1 MPVLAR
7 SRPTFVSTVATL
19 ALLVG
24 IAVPMDAARA
34 STPPVEAPAVTMDE
48 APALPS
54 TDEQGGQPELPQ
66 GAFDIPAPVDSAVE
80 PPQLDPVSPPETSAA
95 VGEWE
100 TRTIPTAGL
109 EVVDESENSVQY
121 RRPSGGTVTHLSTD
135 PTRAR
140 DDDGDWV
147 EVNTSVSRRGDEW
160 TVTDHPLAPI
170 FRGGGDEAPAVTV
183 SRAGHDV
190 SFSLVGAEPGDIAA
204 PFWWWDDWEQLTYR
218 DVSGDAD
225 LEYRVEPGGV
235 KESLVLDAAPERR
248 TSWTWRV
255 EAAGLTPVPGQAD
268 SVTFTDEDG
277 AAILM
282 IPTPVA
288 VDSSG
293 VDGESADAETALEVG
308 LWRAADGSWRYS
320 LRADRDWL
328 RDPARKY
335 PVRIDPTVMTPNST
349 MAYKSDGATR
359 AGVAYIGNT
368 RESTGNRYWRSVV
381 TYDYGSIPGRFIAG
395 AQIGVGYDGY
405 GTTSSQQGW
414 VQHAGGFSYN
424 GMGSHLAY
432 FNLGT
437 GWADTEGDGVAAR
450 LASQL
455 RTGDRP
461 AFMIG
466 GWEGPSYSFK
476 RVQTDMWIESW
487 DYPSVWGGIPSNGA
501 RGVSLAPHFALGA
514 TNPGGRPQQYA
525 IEVAT
530 DPNMTNL
537 VATRGWSSSGQY
549 DMPPGVLRAATTY
562 YWRASLVDDLNGLWG
577 QSTLRQSPVYSFTT
591 NVVPLPDAGTA
602 VPGSAVTETPA
613 TATTLTPTLQVGAVA
628 DTDGT
633 GGTMTY
639 KFKIA
644 TGQDARSG
652 AVVTSGWIT
661 AANGM
666 ASWTVPAGTL
676 QDGGVYSWTVTT
688 NDGQDTNTENGW
700 VRRFRTDLRLGA
712 AGPSPYDTAGPVTTN
727 LANGNV
733 NVSFASPTVTTLGG
747 AMGMSFT
754 YNSQEVAG
762 ANRGLTAE
770 YFDAR
775 SGGVPPTSPSGYTFE
790 NKTAAMV
797 RTDPAV
803 SFRWGTGAPADALP
817 ADHWLARWTGYL
829 TLPSTLVGRQVRFGA
844 THDDGIRFT
853 YDGRRLFER
862 WQGGGWTTSA
872 DATLIAGGAA
882 KPIQVEYYEEIGD
895 AYVDLWLEYTP
906 DGASSPTRVSI
917 PPDWFTKKVA
927 VLPQGWGASVPL
939 AGAASTWVSAQIT
952 DASVILTDTT
962 GKVHTYMKVATGGYT
977 APSGEYGVLSLD
989 GNGWVV
995 FTDEDGTV
1003 YHFTKEGRV
1012 ASATPPED
1020 VRKAAAPQGTLNA
1033 NGVTTEV
1040 VDPVSR
1046 SGDQYTRKVVFG
1058 YQNGDRSSCPE
1069 RSGAGYARAPVDML
1083 CRLSYPDGSESRL
1096 FYNANGQ
1103 LAAIL
1108 DPGDELTLFGYD
1120 SAGGLLTQIRDAT
1133 ANDSIPVPVV
1143 DTGDDPASTR
1153 IVYEGSRA
1161 KTITLPAPNGVTRA
1175 ERPSRTYDYLDGKTT
1190 VAIEGLEGV
1199 SQTVT
1204 FDSAWRSTSSTS
1216 ALGVTTSQQWHPT
1229 KDLVQ
1234 STTDATGLVAT
1245 RVYDALDRPVETYA
1259 AAPAACFGADRRPVS
1274 DVATLAGCGVVPAK
1288 SSTVYDEGFHGLQVA
1303 YYSNTRRLSGKPEA
1317 YALGVGGTDGA
1328 FERDWGGGAPVP
1340 GVISSDDF
1348 SLRATGLITFPQ
1360 TGSYQLRTMSDDGT
1374 RVWLDDVL
1382 LIDRWVDQGPTPAD
1396 SYAFEA
1402 RAGEVR
1408 RLRIEYYENLGGARV
1423 DLQWKIPGSGSF
1435 GVVPGAQLR
1444 PDYGLVTRTT
1454 VEDSAT
1460 VTGAAAPSMVS
1471 EKTYADPIVGQV
1483 SAVTVDPGGLALKS
1497 TAVHETVNGS
1507 GWLRQKSKALPAAA
1521 ASGSVTDAKSTT
1533 RAYYG
1538 DAEQLAEDT
1547 CGVPAGTRQFGMLK
1561 SSTGPTPDSGPA
1573 IVTSYV
1579 YDVMGRAAGT
1589 RVTGDQAWSCT
1600 TVDARGRTVKDVSV
1614 GGAGVA
1620 TDTVTT
1626 TYSPT
1631 PTGLSITVTG
1641 TPVPGSLTSAT
1652 TTRTDLLGRIESYTD
1667 VWGVVTTPVYES
1679 LTGRVL
1685 RVTTAGP
1692 GVPSSTT
1699 AFAYDRDGKTT
1710 TVTFNGQVYA
1720 ATSFDA
1726 KQRIAQVS
1734 YLGGSAL
1741 AVSWDDKRG
1750 TIGAQT
1756 WSFPSAASI
1765 TDEVTRST
1773 AGRIVRESI
1782 AQGDRSFDSTYG
1794 YDAAGR
1800 LVSAK
1805 VPGHELSYEFASSGG
1820 CGPNTAAGASGNRT
1834 RYVDA
1839 YTAPGASQASVTT
1852 AEYCYDWADRLLS
1865 NPVWGAGPG
1874 ASHIADG
1881 FNAEEIAYDVRGN
1894 TTRLSDLLFSYDA
1907 ENRHVGTRT
1916 YAGSKV
1922 SVVRDASGR
1931 VVSRSVDP
1939 AGEAPKVTM
1948 RYVYAGAGDSPW
1960 AVLSGDAAPV
1970 VFLALP
1976 GGVTV
1981 DVPATGSA
1989 TWSYPSLQGHTLTTG
2004 DGSSSSGVQVY
2015 DPFGQPLDMSTLALG
2030 TGAANESGSVNGTT
2044 GWHQGAQKLTET
2056 LEFALV
2062 IEMGAR
2068 LYVPALGRF
2077 LQVDPVEGGVD
2088 NDYVWPTDPIGK
2100 NDLSG
2105 MMSAD
2110 SAERWASRGHVV
2122 YKNSSGHADARRKT
2136 RVEIFVPSGP
2146 TPWRVAARNQPVAP
2160 RATPRVR
2167 HFDGEL
2173 LSANWSRGGAVGAGF
2188 SACAGFCLN
2197 GSLDHDGHG
2206 RLSLGAGL
2214 ELGFSLTAG
2223 ASSESGSG
2231 LFAGGSC
2238 TLTTGPI
2245 GLYAEG
2251 GIQQSGPLFY
2261 YGGGFSGG
2269 AKAGCSAQAGWGW

>member
-1 MPVLAR
+1 MLVLAH
-7 SRPTFVSTVATL
+7 SRLPLIAILVTL

-24 IAVPMDAARA
+24 IGLPTDVARA
-34 STPPVEAPAVTMDE
+34 ATTPGDSVVATGAD

-54 TDEQGGQPELPQ
+54 TDES
-66 GAFDIPAPVDSAVE
+66 DS
-80 PPQLDPVSPPETSAA
+80 PPQLPEGSFDTSEPADAVVGTTEPPAPISPPDRAPAVATWEKRSVPTS
-95 VGEWE
+95 GMD
-100 TRTIPTAGL
+100 
-109 EVVDESENSVQY
+109 VVSESEKAAQY
-121 RRPSGGTVTHLSTD
+121 RAPSGGTVTHLTTD

-140 DDDGDWV
+140 DDEGEWV
-147 EVNTSVSRRGDEW
+147 DVNTLVSRRADDW
-160 TVTDHPLAPI
+160 TVTDHPLAPV
-170 FRGGGDEAPAVTV
+170 FRGGSDEAPAVTV
-183 SRAGHDV
+183 SREGHDV
-190 SFSLVGAEPGDIAA
+190 SFSLVGAEPGEIAA

-218 DVSGDAD
+218 DVVGSAD

-248 TSWTWRV
+248 TSWTWRID
-255 EAAGLTPVPGQAD
+255 AGSLTPALGEAD
-268 SVTFTDEDG
+268 SVVFTDRAG
-277 AAILM
+277 AAVLM

-288 VDSSG
+288 FDSSG
-293 VDGESADAETALEVG
+293 VQGQAADAETPLQVG
-308 LWRAADGSWRYS
+308 LWRATDGSWRYS
-320 LRADRDWL
+320 LRADRTWL
-328 RDPARKY
+328 HDPARVY
-335 PVRIDPTVMTPNST
+335 PVRIDPTFSTPNLAAS
-349 MAYKSDGATR
+349 YKSDGTR
-359 AGVAYIGNT
+359 WQGILNVGNT
-368 RESTGNRYWRSVV
+368 REDGHNRYWRSVV
-381 TYDYGSIPGRFIAG
+381 GFDYGNIPGRFIAG

-405 GTTSSQQGW
+405 GTTSAQKGY
-414 VQHAGGFSYN
+414 VQHASGWSYD
-424 GMGSHLAY
+424 GRGPHLGY
-432 FNLGT
+432 YNLGT

-455 RTGDRP
+455 RIGDRP
-461 AFMIG
+461 AFLIG
-466 GWEGPSYSFK
+466 GVEEGWYSHK
-476 RVQTDMWIESW
+476 RVQADMWIESW

-501 RGVSLAPHFALGA
+501 RGVSLSPHFALGA
-514 TNPGGRPQQYA
+514 SNPGGRSQQYA

-530 DPNMTNL
+530 DPNMSNL
-537 VATRGWSSSGQY
+537 VTTRGWSSSGQY

-562 YWRASLVDDLNGLWG
+562 YWRASVVDDLHGLWG
-577 QSTLRQSPVYSFTT
+577 QSTFRQSPVYSFTT

-602 VPGSAVTETPA
+602 APGSAVTETPA
-613 TATTLTPTLQVGAVA
+613 TVTTLTPTLQVGAVT

-661 AANGM
+661 AANGV
-666 ASWTVPAGTL
+666 AAWTVPPGTL

-700 VRRFRTDLRLGA
+700 VRRLRTDLRLGSS
-712 AGPSPYDTAGPVTTN
+712 GPSPYDSAGAVTTN

-754 YNSQEVAG
+754 YNSQEVTG
-762 ANRGLTAE
+762 ANRGLTGE

-775 SGGVPPTSPSGYTFE
+775 VAGAPPTSPSGYTFE

-803 SFRWGTGAPADALP
+803 AFRWGTAAPADALP
-817 ADHWLARWTGYL
+817 TDHFLARWSGFL
-829 TLPSTLVGRQVRFGA
+829 TLPADLVGKQIRFGA
-844 THDDGIRFT
+844 THDDGIRVT
-853 YDGRRLFER
+853 YDGQKLFEK
-862 WQGGGWTTSA
+862 WQGGGWATSA
-872 DATLIAGGAA
+872 AATLTAGGAA
-882 KPIQVEYYEEIGD
+882 KPIQIEYYEATGD
-895 AYVDLWLEYTP
+895 AYVDLWVEYTP
-906 DGASSPTRVSI
+906 DGASVPTRMNI
-917 PPDWFTKKVA
+917 PPDWFTKRVS

-939 AGAASTWVSAQIT
+939 SGTAAAWVSAQVT
-952 DASVILTDTT
+952 DASVVLTDTT
-962 GKVHTYMKVATGGYT
+962 GKAHTYTKVAAGGYT

-1020 VRKAAAPQGTLNA
+1020 VRKAAAPQSILNG

-1040 VDPVSR
+1040 VDPVSK
-1046 SGDQYTRKVVFG
+1046 SGEQYTRKVVFG

-1069 RSGAGYARAPVDML
+1069 RSGAGYAKAPVDML
-1083 CRLSYPDGSESRL
+1083 CRISYPDGSESRL
-1096 FYNANGQ
+1096 FYNINGQ

-1120 SAGGLLTQIRDAT
+1120 SAGGLLSQIRDAT

-1143 DTGDDPASTR
+1143 DGGDDPASTR
-1153 IVYEGSRA
+1153 IVYEGVRA
-1161 KTITLPAPNGVTRA
+1161 KTITLPAPDGVTQA
-1175 ERPSRTYDYLDGKTT
+1175 ERPSRTYAYLDGKTT
-1190 VAIEGLEGV
+1190 VSIAGLEGV

-1204 FDSAWRSTSSTS
+1204 YDSAWRSTSTSS
-1216 ALGVTTSQQWHPT
+1216 ALGVTTTQQWHPT
-1229 KDLVQ
+1229 KDLVLSSIDSSGLT
-1234 STTDATGLVAT
+1234 ST
-1245 RVYDALDRPVETYA
+1245 RIYDALDRPVEGYTP
-1259 AAPAACFGADRRPVS
+1259 APAPCFGADRRPVRDS
-1274 DVATLAGCGVVPAK
+1274 IVAFGCGVTLAK
-1288 SSTVYDEGFHGLQVA
+1288 SSTVYDEGFRGLQVA
-1303 YYSNTRRLSGKPEA
+1303 YYSKTRKLSGKPEA

-1328 FERDWGGGAPVP
+1328 FEKDWGGGSPVP
-1340 GVISSDDF
+1340 GIVSSDEF
-1348 SLRATGLITFPQ
+1348 SLRATGLVTFPE

-1408 RLRIEYYENLGGARV
+1408 RVRIEYYENLGGARV
-1423 DLQWKIPGSGSF
+1423 DLQWKTPGSGAF
-1435 GVVPGAQLR
+1435 QVVPGAQLR
-1444 PDYGLVTRTT
+1444 PDYGLVSRST
-1454 VEDSAT
+1454 VEDST
-1460 VTGAAAPSMVS
+1460 RVGGASAPSIVS
-1471 EKTYADPIVGQV
+1471 ETTYSDPIVGQV
-1483 SAVTVDPGGLALKS
+1483 AAVTVDPGGLNLKS
-1497 TAVHETVNGS
+1497 TSAYEQLNGP

-1521 ASGSVTDAKSTT
+1521 ASGSITDANSTT

-1538 DAEQLAEDT
+1538 DAEQLTEDI
-1547 CGVPAGTRQFGMLK
+1547 CAVPAGTRQFGMLK
-1561 SSTGPTPDSGPA
+1561 SSTGPTPASGPA

-1579 YDVMGRAAGT
+1579 YDVMGRTAGT
-1589 RVTGDQAWSCT
+1589 RVTGDEAWSCT
-1600 TVDARGRTVKDVSV
+1600 TVDARGRAVKEVSV
-1614 GGAGVA
+1614 GGEGIA
-1620 TDTVTT
+1620 TETVTT
-1626 TYSPT
+1626 TYTTT
-1631 PTGLSITVTG
+1631 PTGLSVAVTG
-1641 TPVPGSLTSAT
+1641 SPVPGSLTSAT
-1652 TTRTDLLGRIESYTD
+1652 TTKTDLLGRVESYTD
-1667 VWGVVTTPVYES
+1667 VWGVITTPVYES

-1741 AVSWDDKRG
+1741 ALLWNDRLG
-1750 TIGAQT
+1750 TILSQT
-1756 WSFPSAASI
+1756 WSFPAAASI
-1765 TDEVTRST
+1765 TDEVSRSA
-1773 AGRIVRESI
+1773 AGRVVRERI
-1782 AQGDRSFDSTYG
+1782 RQDGRSFSSTYG

-1800 LVSAK
+1800 LISAK
-1805 VPGHELSYEFASSGG
+1805 IPGHELSYQFASSGG
-1820 CGPNTAAGASGNRT
+1820 CGPSASAGASGNRT
-1834 RYVDA
+1834 GYTDA
-1839 YTAPGASQASVTT
+1839 YTAPGATQANVTT
-1852 AEYCYDWADRLLS
+1852 AQFCYDGADRLLS
-1865 NPVWGAGPG
+1865 NNVWGAVPG
-1874 ASHIADG
+1874 ASHVSDG
-1881 FNAEEIAYDVRGN
+1881 FGAEEISYDVRGN

-1939 AGEAPKVTM
+1939 AGDAPKVTT

-1960 AVLSGDAAPV
+1960 AVLTGDAAPV
-1970 VFLALP
+1970 VFLSLP

-1981 DVPATGSA
+1981 DVPASGVA

-2004 DGSSSSGVQVY
+2004 DGSSSTGVQLY
-2015 DPFGQPLDMSTLALG
+2015 DPFGQPLDRDTFALG
-2030 TGAANESGSVNGTT
+2030 TGAANESGAVNGTT
-2044 GWHQGAQKLTET
+2044 GWHQAAQKLTEA
-2056 LEFALV
+2056 LESALV

-2100 NDLSG
+2100 NDLTG
-2105 MMSAD
+2105 RAWWED
-2110 SAERWASRGHVV
+2110 VT
-2122 YKNSSGHADARRKT
+2122 SSTNRLIGLAGTWVWENRRMLAHT
-2136 RVEIFVPSGP
+2136 AVN
-2146 TPWRVAARNQPVAP
+2146 VAAGALTVA
-2160 RATPRVR
+2160 AT
-2167 HFDGEL
+2167 
-2173 LSANWSRGGAVGAGF
+2173 AAV
-2188 SACAGFCLN
+2188 CAGTVGVGCVF
-2197 GSLDHDGHG
+2197 
-2206 RLSLGAGL
+2206 A
-2214 ELGFSLTAG
+2214 AG
-2223 ASSESGSG
+2223 AAFG
-2231 LFAGGSC
+2231 LLMNVVPHFAVDRAMGFKP
-2238 TLTTGPI
+2238 TGREAMRYVLAAPI
-2245 GLYAEG
+2245 RGAIG
-2251 GIQQSGPLFY
+2251 VPLRQAQRAVA
-2261 YGGGFSGG
+2261 SAALRAARSAIRWSTRTMVSAARG
-2269 AKAGCSAQAGWGW
+2269 AYKAVTYRGRGRGVY